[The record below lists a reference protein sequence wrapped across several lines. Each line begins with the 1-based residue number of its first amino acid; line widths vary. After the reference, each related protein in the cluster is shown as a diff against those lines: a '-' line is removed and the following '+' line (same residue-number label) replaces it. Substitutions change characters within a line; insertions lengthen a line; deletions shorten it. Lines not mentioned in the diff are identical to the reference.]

1 MSFPK
6 RGQIFK
12 YRIDRIK
19 STVARPSLDTFYEVN
34 FSFGKYQT
42 WLGQTPGKRRTQGTD
57 FMQKMSLMCTQAELP
72 GTSFVPSSAI
82 GHRQGIQEEFPNL
95 RNFPPLN
102 LVFYADADHVI
113 IEVLESWMSYIN
125 PVFNSG
131 IRDSN
136 AFTRFNYPEDY
147 KETIHI
153 TKFERDTFIEE
164 SRNASYQSDLTSY
177 EFVNVW
183 PIDLTSM
190 RVAYGDSNVLRC
202 SVQFAYDRFFTTFNY
217 NDIQKQVVNTPVGI
231 VNSKEIIASNTPVDP
246 AAVEGGYT
254 ISDKNLNNAQL
265 ARVAETKLGDTV
277 PPGAFGIGSRST
289 DNLNP
294 RYVQDGNNAL

>member
-12 YRIDRIK
+12 DSIDRIK

-57 FMQKMSLMCTQAELP
+57 FMQKMSLMCTQAEIP
-72 GTSFVPSSAI
+72 GTSFTPQSAI

-125 PVFNSG
+125 PIFNSG
-131 IRDSN
+131 IRDDN

-153 TKFERDTFIEE
+153 TKFERDTFIRE

-217 NDIQKQVVNTPVGI
+217 NDIQKQVVNSPVGI
-231 VNSKEIIASNTPVDP
+231 VNSKEIIAANTPVDP

-254 ISDKNLNNAQL
+254 ISDKNLSNAQL

>member
-12 YRIDRIK
+12 DSIDRIK

-42 WLGQTPGKRRTQGTD
+42 WLSDAPGKRRTQGTD

-125 PVFNSG
+125 PIFNSG

-164 SRNASYQSDLTSY
+164 SRNASYQSDITSY

-190 RVAYGDSNVLRC
+190 RVAYGDSYVLRC
-202 SVQFAYDRFFTTFNY
+202 SVQFAYDRFFTSF
-217 NDIQKQVVNTPVGI
+217 DDLEGQAIINTPSGI
-231 VNSKEIIASNTPVDP
+231 VNSNDIQNSVDVEEAGAPEVIPQYQVNRNKLNDSRNQINTTPYVNP
-246 AAVEGGYT
+246 STNYRNRKRGSG
-254 ISDKNLNNAQL
+254 
-265 ARVAETKLGDTV
+265 AR
-277 PPGAFGIGSRST
+277 
-289 DNLNP
+289 
-294 RYVQDGNNAL
+294 

>member
-12 YRIDRIK
+12 DSIDRIK

-42 WLGQTPGKRRTQGTD
+42 WLSDAPGKRRTQGTD

-125 PVFNSG
+125 PIFNSG

-217 NDIQKQVVNTPVGI
+217 NDIQKQVVNSPVGI
-231 VNSKEIIASNTPVDP
+231 VNSKEIIAANTPVDP

-254 ISDKNLNNAQL
+254 ISDKNLSNAQL

-277 PPGAFGIGSRST
+277 PDGAFGIGSRST